1 MLAQISLSREGDVTK
16 ATLCNWLLLVLVVA
30 ANFADVLLEMG
41 QSSEQVAAHF
51 ALKRAQVVM
60 ASSDV
65 HGDSGVV
72 TEGHATPDVKEK
84 LITDGI
90 ISLTL

>member
-1 MLAQISLSREGDVTK
+1 
-16 ATLCNWLLLVLVVA
+16 
-30 ANFADVLLEMG
+30 MG

-72 TEGHATPDVKEK
+72 TESHATPEVKEK